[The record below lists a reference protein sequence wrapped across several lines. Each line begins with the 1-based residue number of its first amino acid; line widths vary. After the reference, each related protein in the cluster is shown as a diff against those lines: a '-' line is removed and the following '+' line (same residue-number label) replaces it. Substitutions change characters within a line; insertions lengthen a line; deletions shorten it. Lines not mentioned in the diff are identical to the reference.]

1 MKAVRYCIDFFM
13 RRDRNAFP
21 VSTPPRGAGHMSI
34 MRKKITLVAINA
46 RYTHSCLALYCLK
59 SHVRGLGHD
68 VSLREYSLRRDTDEI
83 AEETAG
89 GKPDVVGLS
98 VYIWNATIIERLVPL
113 LRRRLPGALIVLGG
127 PEAGYDPDRWLRGVP
142 GVDCVVRGPG
152 EQGFAHILA
161 HGPGAAIIDVPNPP
175 FPELPFPYEE
185 SDFPGLANR
194 YVYYESSRGCPF
206 RCTYCISSRGDQAL
220 EFRPPELV
228 RKELA
233 VILSRNP
240 MMVKF
245 VDRTFNASGSYSR
258 GIWSFLLDIRGDSP
272 TRFHFEI
279 HPALLE
285 EEDFEILSR
294 CPPGLFHFE
303 IGVQTINPRAREAI
317 RRGGEWTRERQQ
329 IERLVHG
336 GRVRVHLDLI
346 AGLPWDDLA
355 WARRSFN
362 ELYALGSRHLQL
374 GFLKVLPGTEMA
386 ASAPD
391 HDIAWDPS
399 PPYRVRE
406 TAWLTAEDLDRLDRV
421 AHLVDR
427 LHNTGRFPET
437 LTALEALF
445 ESPFDLYDGL
455 GNFMK
460 ERGSPPGRGRE
471 SGSAF
476 LGEFIGR
483 LQERDAGP
491 VKTAL
496 DRDMRAMTAPRET
509 RITPAA
515 RKRGRA

>member
-1 MKAVRYCIDFFM
+1 
-13 RRDRNAFP
+13 
-21 VSTPPRGAGHMSI
+21 MSI
-34 MRKKITLVAINA
+34 MRKKIALVAINA

-59 SHVRGLGHD
+59 SYVRGLGHY
-68 VSLREYSLRRDTDEI
+68 VFLREYSLRRDTDEI
-83 AEETAG
+83 AEEIAT

-98 VYIWNATIIERLVPL
+98 VYIWNAEMMKRLVPA
-113 LRRRLPGALIVLGG
+113 LRRRLPGTLIVLGG

-152 EQGFAHILA
+152 EQGFAHLLA
-161 HGPGAAIIDVPNPP
+161 QGPGAGIIDVPNAP

-185 SDFPGLANR
+185 ADFPGLANR

-206 RCTYCISSRGDQAL
+206 RCTYCISSRDDQAL

-228 RKELA
+228 REELA
-233 VILSRNP
+233 VILSRKP

-245 VDRTFNASGSYSR
+245 VDRTFNASRNHSR
-258 GIWSFLLDIRGDSP
+258 GIWSLLLDIHGDIP

-303 IGVQTINPRAREAI
+303 IGVQTVNPWAREEI
-317 RRGGEWTRERQQ
+317 RRGGEWARERQQ
-329 IERLVHG
+329 IERLVRD

-346 AGLPWDDLA
+346 AGLPGDDLA
-355 WARRSFN
+355 WAQRSFN
-362 ELYALGSRHLQL
+362 ELYSLGPRHLQL

-386 ASAPD
+386 ASAPV
-391 HDIAWDPS
+391 HGIAWDPS

-406 TAWLTAEDLDRLDRV
+406 TAWLSADDLNRLDRV

-437 LTALEALF
+437 FRALETLYEA
-445 ESPFDLYDGL
+445 PFDLYDGL
-455 GNFMK
+455 GNFMN

-476 LGEFIGR
+476 LGEFIAR
-483 LQERDAGP
+483 LQKGDAGP
-491 VKTAL
+491 VKMAL
-496 DRDMRAMTAPRET
+496 DRDMRAMTPPRET

-515 RKRGRA
+515 RRRGRA